1 MTTGSRHIDHAVHQ
15 ARLWLGDLDAELGD
29 VDQAHTYA
37 LLRAVLHVLRDRLPP
52 AEAIQ
57 FGGQL
62 PNLIRGIYYEGW
74 RFQSHPTR
82 LHSMIEFVEAVM
94 AAIAPTKLRHPRR
107 AVEAALA
114 VVGRHVSSGEI
125 EDIRSCLPEDIRA
138 SWPQATSSTRTSS

>member
-1 MTTGSRHIDHAVHQ
+1 MTTGSRHFDHAVQQGH
-15 ARLWLGDLDAELGD
+15 LWLGDLEAELGD
-29 VDQAHTYA
+29 VDQEHTYA

-52 AEAIQ
+52 AEAVQ

-74 RFQSHPTR
+74 HFQSHPTR

-107 AVEAALA
+107 AVEAALT
-114 VVGRHVSSGEI
+114 VIGRHVSRGEI
-125 EDIRSCLPEDIRA
+125 KDVQSCLPEDIRA
-138 SWPQATSSTRTSS
+138 NWSPAPASGRTTD